1 MTAVVETIDTAL
13 ARGARQLAGAGIDNA
28 RREAR
33 LLLSVALDEPTESLL
48 GSPQRLVDSGIERAY
63 EALLRR
69 RAGREPMSQILGRRE
84 FWSLPFAVSSDILTP
99 RPDSETV
106 VEAALDAIADR
117 AAPLRILDLGTGS
130 GCLLLALL
138 SELPHAS
145 GIGTDI
151 SAAACRLARDN
162 AGALGLAGRARF
174 IVGDWSAAV
183 AGRFDLIVANP
194 PYIPSP
200 ALDSLMPEVRDHEPR
215 RALDGGD
222 DGLDAYRRLLPG
234 IGRLLDP
241 DGRMLVE
248 IGAGQG
254 DKVAALLPSAGLTIF
269 DRRRDLAGIE
279 RCLSARRTE
288 AIRG

>member
-13 ARGARQLAGAGIDNA
+13 ARGARQLTGAGIDNA

-48 GSPQRLVDSGIERAY
+48 GSPQRLLDSGIERAY

-106 VEAALDAIADR
+106 VEAALDAVADR

-254 DKVAALLPSAGLTIF
+254 DEVAALLPSVELTIC
-269 DRRRDLAGIE
+269 DRRCDLAGIE
-279 RCLSARRTE
+279 RCLTARRTGP
-288 AIRG
+288 IQG